1 MIMDKELRQTLIQ
14 WVGAREARWVLHYRY
29 PTAELTT
36 HHARVVHPK
45 RWRLARVRL
54 TRLRVPWAQGVA

>member
-29 PTAELTT
+29 PTAELKPLTT
-36 HHARVVHPK
+36 RAC
-45 RWRLARVRL
+45 
-54 TRLRVPWAQGVA
+54 G

>member
-1 MIMDKELRQTLIQ
+1 MDKELRQTLIQ

-36 HHARVVHPK
+36 HHARV
-45 RWRLARVRL
+45 RL
-54 TRLRVPWAQGVA
+54 TGLRVPWAQGVA